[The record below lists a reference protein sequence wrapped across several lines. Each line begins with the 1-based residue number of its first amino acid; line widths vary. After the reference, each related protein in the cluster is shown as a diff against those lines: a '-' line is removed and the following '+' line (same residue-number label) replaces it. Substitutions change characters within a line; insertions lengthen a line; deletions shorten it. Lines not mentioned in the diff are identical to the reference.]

1 MQLTVFLVEIIL
13 IFFYL
18 QWEKAGYLIEPS
30 QEQYSSYYSTD
41 IIGND
46 ILEFP
51 NRMKENEKLSVLKE
65 SDLMEELV
73 KYVPKIDIMSEIF
86 RNGVNDESDF
96 KEDFVSYMESLHFQ
110 YLGEEISIEIFRERL
125 ANPQNI
131 HCVD

>member
-1 MQLTVFLVEIIL
+1 MQLVVFLVEIVL

-18 QWEKAGYLIEPS
+18 EWEKAGYLIEPPH
-30 QEQYSSYYSTD
+30 EQYSSYYSTD

-46 ILEFP
+46 MLEFH
-51 NRMKENEKLSVLKE
+51 NLMNENEKISVLKE

-96 KEDFVSYMESLHFQ
+96 KEDFVAYMESLHFK
-110 YLGEEISIEIFRERL
+110 YLGEEITIEEFKECVS
-125 ANPQNI
+125 NPRNI
-131 HCVD
+131 QDID